1 MVWRRP
7 NAFLSPMEH
16 EAKRKFCATRVKG
29 GNPLRVQGG
38 ARESLP
44 SGNSA
49 ARRTPNPTKQAERLA
64 LYRRRAQAEPNIS
77 KTQVLR
83 YSGQG
88 RKSLA
93 GAGRSPRILAVRQSR
108 RQAHSEPNQASQTA
122 CALPP
127 PDGCCLCTV
136 FACMRNF
143 PVRCIS
149 AAVSGAFFL
158 SGIPRCRKR
167 RGENANPRTN
177 FIFCKKQRI
186 FWQVCAGQGRDN
198 GSNAAK
204 ERRKT
209 FGRGTGMERC
219 EPEPKPAKSIYKAK
233 MKDAHHKTV
242 KFIQKIENRA
252 PVIPGARAIV

>member
-1 MVWRRP
+1 M
-7 NAFLSPMEH
+7 
-16 EAKRKFCATRVKG
+16 
-29 GNPLRVQGG
+29 RVQGG

-44 SGNSA
+44 SGNPA
-49 ARRTPNPTKQAERLA
+49 ARRTPNPTKQAKRLA
-64 LYRRRAQAEPNIS
+64 L
-77 KTQVLR
+77 L
-83 YSGQG
+83 
-88 RKSLA
+88 
-93 GAGRSPRILAVRQSR
+93 
-108 RQAHSEPNQASQTA
+108 
-122 CALPP
+122 P

-186 FWQVCAGQGRDN
+186 FWHVCAGQGRDN

-252 PVIPGARAIV
+252 PGIPGARAIV

>member
-1 MVWRRP
+1 MKRNYLNP
-7 NAFLSPMEH
+7 APPESNK
-16 EAKRKFCATRVKG
+16 AKHKF
-29 GNPLRVQGG
+29 
-38 ARESLP
+38 
-44 SGNSA
+44 SA
-49 ARRTPNPTKQAERLA
+49 NR
-64 LYRRRAQAEPNIS
+64 
-77 KTQVLR
+77 
-83 YSGQG
+83 GQG
-88 RKSLA
+88 TMSLA
-93 GAGRSPRILAVRQSR
+93 GAGQSPQIIAARQFPSTGVYEPHLSKPPGLLPTAVRRSFAFVQYSFLCVISPFV
-108 RQAHSEPNQASQTA
+108 AY
-122 CALPP
+122 LPP
-127 PDGCCLCTV
+127 C
-136 FACMRNF
+136 
-143 PVRCIS
+143 PVL
-149 AAVSGAFFL
+149 FFL

-186 FWQVCAGQGRDN
+186 FWHVCAGQGRDN

-252 PVIPGARAIV
+252 PGIPGARAIV

>member
-1 MVWRRP
+1 M
-7 NAFLSPMEH
+7 
-16 EAKRKFCATRVKG
+16 
-29 GNPLRVQGG
+29 
-38 ARESLP
+38 
-44 SGNSA
+44 
-49 ARRTPNPTKQAERLA
+49 
-64 LYRRRAQAEPNIS
+64 
-77 KTQVLR
+77 R

-93 GAGRSPRILAVRQSR
+93 GAGRSPRILAVRQFR
-108 RQAHSEPNQASQTA
+108 RQAYSEPNQASRTA

-127 PDGCCLCTV
+127 PGAPRTQQEQNASFALLGSREEIPCGCRAEPANPCRQAIPPSGVLRTQPSKPNGLRPCRQTV
-136 FACMRNF
+136 VASVQYSPACVISPF
-143 PVRCIS
+143 VAYLPPCPVL
-149 AAVSGAFFL
+149 FFL

-186 FWQVCAGQGRDN
+186 FWHVCAGQGRDN

-252 PVIPGARAIV
+252 PGIPGARAIV

>member
-1 MVWRRP
+1 M
-7 NAFLSPMEH
+7 
-16 EAKRKFCATRVKG
+16 
-29 GNPLRVQGG
+29 RVQGG

-44 SGNSA
+44 SGNPA
-49 ARRTPNPTKQAERLA
+49 VRRTPNPTKQAKRLA
-64 LYRRRAQAEPNIS
+64 LYRRRAHPEPNKS

-93 GAGRSPRILAVRQSR
+93 CAGRSPRILAEGNPAVRR
-108 RQAHSEPNQASQTA
+108 TPNPTKQAERLAP
-122 CALPP
+122 LP

-158 SGIPRCRKR
+158 SGIPRCRN
-167 RGENANPRTN
+167 RGAKNANPRTN

-186 FWQVCAGQGRDN
+186 FWHVCAGQGRDN

-209 FGRGTGMERC
+209 FGAGRVWKGANPNR
-219 EPEPKPAKSIYKAK
+219 KPAKSIYKAK
-233 MKDAHHKTV
+233 MKDAHHKPLNSF
-242 KFIQKIENRA
+242 KRLKIGRPEFRA
-252 PVIPGARAIV
+252 PVRLFEEYSACLWAFS

>member
-1 MVWRRP
+1 MRSRGKISLSLLQVFCGVRFCLVSMLMVWRRP

-44 SGNSA
+44 SGNPA
-49 ARRTPNPTKQAERLA
+49 VRRTPNPTKQAKRLA
-64 LYRRRAQAEPNIS
+64 PL
-77 KTQVLR
+77 
-83 YSGQG
+83 
-88 RKSLA
+88 
-93 GAGRSPRILAVRQSR
+93 
-108 RQAHSEPNQASQTA
+108 
-122 CALPP
+122 P

-186 FWQVCAGQGRDN
+186 FWHVCAGQGRDN
-198 GSNAAK
+198 GLNAAK

-209 FGRGTGMERC
+209 FGRGTGRERC

-252 PVIPGARAIV
+252 P

>member
-1 MVWRRP
+1 MRSRGKISLSLLQVFCGVRFCLVSMLMVWRRP

-49 ARRTPNPTKQAERLA
+49 VRRTPNPTKQAKRLA
-64 LYRRRAQAEPNIS
+64 LYRRRAHPEPNKS

-108 RQAHSEPNQASQTA
+108 RQAYSEPNQASQTA
-122 CALPP
+122 CAL
-127 PDGCCLCTV
+127 
-136 FACMRNF
+136 
-143 PVRCIS
+143 
-149 AAVSGAFFL
+149 AA
-158 SGIPRCRKR
+158 R
-167 RGENANPRTN
+167 RLLPLY
-177 FIFCKKQRI
+177 
-186 FWQVCAGQGRDN
+186 
-198 GSNAAK
+198 
-204 ERRKT
+204 
-209 FGRGTGMERC
+209 
-219 EPEPKPAKSIYKAK
+219 SIRLHA
-233 MKDAHHKTV
+233 
-242 KFIQKIENRA
+242 
-252 PVIPGARAIV
+252 